1 MLRTIIIILLLILS
15 SHTLYAQQ
23 PDQRIGELINTED
36 WFELEKE
43 YPILKDSMQVSFLK
57 VVAEAMI
64 ARNFNQKEPFIWSL
78 CWPTTE
84 RKNKAYI
91 DSLNHYEVVAGKIT
105 KNECMCCWSN

>member
-15 SHTLYAQQ
+15 SHTVYAQQ

-64 ARNFNQKEPFIWSL
+64 ARNFNQKERAL
-78 CWPTTE
+78 EC
-84 RKNKAYI
+84 
-91 DSLNHYEVVAGKIT
+91 LNELLSNHQSDLGAGVFP
-105 KNECMCCWSN
+105 